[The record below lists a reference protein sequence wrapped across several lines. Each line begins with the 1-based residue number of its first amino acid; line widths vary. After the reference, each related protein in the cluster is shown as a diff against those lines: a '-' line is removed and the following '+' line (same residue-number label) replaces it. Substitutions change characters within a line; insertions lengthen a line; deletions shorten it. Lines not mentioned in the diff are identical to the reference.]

1 MHIIFKYTKTKIY
14 SNAHNNNIKQK
25 SNIRQQQKI
34 YKKENHHILKNL
46 KDNNKLI

>member
-14 SNAHNNNIKQK
+14 SNAHNNNIKQNK

-34 YKKENHHILKNL
+34 YKIENHNI
-46 KDNNKLI
+46 